1 MRGGVGSGHL
11 RGVRGTTETH
21 PPASGTTA
29 SPAQQELEHVVLRLK
44 GLVWV
49 RSQLERSGAPQTE
62 LDQHTAEIDAL
73 RTRLARLV
81 QRLNVDGVSAA

>member
-1 MRGGVGSGHL
+1 VPGSA
-11 RGVRGTTETH
+11 E
-21 PPASGTTA
+21 PPSSAATLA

-49 RSQLERSGAPQTE
+49 RARLERAGAPQLE
-62 LDQHTAEIDAL
+62 LDQHAAEIDAL

-81 QRLNVDGVSAA
+81 QRAGESDPSAA